1 VNTRPERVLIFAP
14 IGKDGALTAQLL
26 QRASLAS
33 TRCEGFAS
41 LVREVDAGAGAI
53 LLTEEALDT
62 ADLPLFLQTLEEQ
75 PPWSD
80 IPILLFGG
88 SDETEIRVQTIRMLG
103 ALGNVTLLGRPLHTA
118 AVISTVEAALRS
130 RRRQYEMRDL
140 LIAVRNA
147 REEAESANRL
157 KDEFLA
163 TLSHELR
170 TPLNAVLGWTMMLR
184 AGQVDA
190 ARLQHALDVIDRN
203 ARLQAQLIEDLLDVS
218 RIISGKLTLRVAR
231 VTLAP
236 LLSSALDTVRPAAHA
251 KQIEIEATLAA
262 RDVEVEGDPARLQ
275 QVFWNLLTNAV
286 SYTPRGGR
294 ISVHLVTA
302 EEQAH
307 VTVRDTGIGISP
319 EFLPHVFERFRQA
332 ESTWTRPQGGLG
344 LGLSIVHH
352 IVEQHGGH
360 ITAASPGIGRG
371 ATFVVTLPCAPPH
384 TGATGTAR
392 TRPAQVRDWG
402 ALDVLL
408 VTAGADAGSETASA
422 LRAHGAS
429 VTFMESAEEAIDLLA
444 RAPDVL
450 VTDLG
455 LPGQDGCSLLAA
467 LRGLPTGRSGVLRAI
482 GVLGAETCSK
492 AEALKLGFDIIVSG
506 PMSPEPVLTAMRQ
519 LVSPRNRSPK

>member
-1 VNTRPERVLIFAP
+1 VSTRPERVLIFAP
-14 IGKDGALTAQLL
+14 VGKDGALTAQLL
-26 QRASLAS
+26 GRASLAS
-33 TRCEGFAS
+33 IRCDAFAS
-41 LVREVDAGAGAI
+41 LVREFDAGAGAI

-62 ADLPLFLQTLEEQ
+62 PDLPLFLQTLEEQ

-88 SDETEIRVQTIRMLG
+88 SDGTDIRGRTIRMLG

-118 AVISTVEAALRS
+118 AVVSTVEAALRS
-130 RRRQYEMRDL
+130 RRRQYDMRDL
-140 LIAVRNA
+140 LVAVRNA

-184 AGQVDA
+184 SGHVDA
-190 ARLQHALDVIDRN
+190 ARLQHALEVIDRN

-218 RIISGKLTLRVAR
+218 RIMSGKLTLRVAR

-236 LLSSALDTVRPAAHA
+236 LLSAALDTVRPAAHA
-251 KQIEIEATLAA
+251 KQIKIEATHAA
-262 RDVEVEGDPARLQ
+262 PDVEVEGDPARLQ

-294 ISVHLVTA
+294 IWVNVATA
-302 EEQAH
+302 DEQAH

-360 ITAASPGIGRG
+360 ITAASSGIGHG

-384 TGATGTAR
+384 ANTTGTAR
-392 TRPAQVRDWG
+392 TRRKQARDLD

-408 VTAGADAGSETASA
+408 VTASADAGSETASA

-429 VTFMESAEEAIDLLA
+429 VTFMGSAEEAIDLLA
-444 RAPDVL
+444 QAPDVL

-467 LRGLPTGRSGVLRAI
+467 LRGLPTGRTGLLHAI
-482 GVLGAETCSK
+482 GVVGPGTCPE
-492 AEALKLGFDIIVSG
+492 AEALRRGFDIIVAG
-506 PMSPEPVLTAMRQ
+506 PMAPERVLTAMRQ
-519 LVSPRNRSPK
+519 LVSPRDRHPR